1 MSLPD
6 IKKKKSIFDLY
17 NEDRDFKIGLPDIPQ
32 EVLQPVAQSTLPV
45 IQQNTARGMSD
56 YELRQNVRAANEEY
70 HKQNPISYPARGE
83 NETNE
88 QRISTIQDAN
98 SEIRDK
104 HEHWARLDNEFAAEE
119 IRRKEEKAAQKKQ
132 ANITHGVGQY
142 VGMGIWTPEEAVNM
156 AKQRGVDV
164 SPDFFVNYL
173 PKIKNRSLPNVLTQ
187 DEYKMKKFSE
197 QQAADNM
204 AAGLPPDISP
214 DIRAKIELDR
224 AKANEANVMA
234 TKNSLPP
241 VVSDLEKA
249 QTAEII
255 KRTGQIGVEKPLPP
269 VALAQGS
276 TLVDPATGK
285 VIATGQEKSIDTP
298 KPSYEESLIIAD
310 LRSKLGREPLPSEIL
325 EAKNAVQLKP
335 LPPTEITKLAALK
348 NTEKE
353 LGELIK
359 AYRTDYS
366 GWFDNMMANMG
377 TTAGWTSSDETEFRR
392 KLLANTTDFMY
403 AKGGRQ
409 LSDKEMTILKN
420 TMPQLGMG
428 DSAFKAALV
437 GFYQQVGNIIA
448 NREQE
453 YRDKGYK
460 MENDNVAK
468 SDPLGIR

>member
-1 MSLPD
+1 
-6 IKKKKSIFDLY
+6 
-17 NEDRDFKIGLPDIPQ
+17 
-32 EVLQPVAQSTLPV
+32 
-45 IQQNTARGMSD
+45 
-56 YELRQNVRAANEEY
+56 
-70 HKQNPISYPARGE
+70 
-83 NETNE
+83 
-88 QRISTIQDAN
+88 
-98 SEIRDK
+98 
-104 HEHWARLDNEFAAEE
+104 
-119 IRRKEEKAAQKKQ
+119 
-132 ANITHGVGQY
+132 
-142 VGMGIWTPEEAVNM
+142 
-156 AKQRGVDV
+156 
-164 SPDFFVNYL
+164 
-173 PKIKNRSLPNVLTQ
+173 
-187 DEYKMKKFSE
+187 
-197 QQAADNM
+197 
-204 AAGLPPDISP
+204 
-214 DIRAKIELDR
+214 
-224 AKANEANVMA
+224 
-234 TKNSLPP
+234 
-241 VVSDLEKA
+241 
-249 QTAEII
+249 
-255 KRTGQIGVEKPLPP
+255 
-269 VALAQGS
+269 
-276 TLVDPATGK
+276 
-285 VIATGQEKSIDTP
+285 
-298 KPSYEESLIIAD
+298 
-310 LRSKLGREPLPSEIL
+310 
-325 EAKNAVQLKP
+325 
-335 LPPTEITKLAALK
+335 LK